1 MASSDDILKSV
12 SLAIESEN
20 KQKLEFLFT
29 SLNKKL
35 KNLAFLSSEDICDR
49 YQQGKLYRNFL
60 AEGYLPR
67 NFSHVDRN
75 SNRVIALRYDFI
87 FKLHN
92 KKYIHVLFI
101 LKRLCAF

>member
-1 MASSDDILKSV
+1 MHLRYFDWVILLCRFWDIFNPAKFLRLFLLNMASSDDILKSV

-49 YQQGKLYRNFL
+49 YQQGKLFRNFL
-60 AEGYLPR
+60 AL
-67 NFSHVDRN
+67 S
-75 SNRVIALRYDFI
+75 IA
-87 FKLHN
+87 
-92 KKYIHVLFI
+92 
-101 LKRLCAF
+101 